1 MQNFKNRKI
10 NTWVN
15 THTQKRNC
23 EPKFSFRN
31 LQSKKKNFCV
41 FIPWTKTL
49 CLCHEQ
55 QSLSGDVSTVYWLF
69 SRYPVIKG
77 VFECTVRNT
86 SQYISRNLNATN
98 VSAKLA
104 HWREPTYWQTASLH
118 TRTKPGLKDKP
129 ETSRFPISVSRFSFV
144 KHQLNRL
151 QSQQTASTG
160 IYVNN
165 FGTD

>member
-15 THTQKRNC
+15 IHTHKRNC
-23 EPKFSFRN
+23 EPRFSFRN
-31 LQSKKKNFCV
+31 LQSKKKKCV

-49 CLCHEQ
+49 CPCHEQ
-55 QSLSGDVSTVYWLF
+55 QSLSCDVSTVYWLF

-104 HWREPTYWQTASLH
+104 HWREPTYWQTASLQ

-129 ETSRFPISVSRFSFV
+129 ETSWFPVSVSRFSFV

-151 QSQQTASTG
+151 LSQKTALTG
-160 IYVNN
+160 IFVNN